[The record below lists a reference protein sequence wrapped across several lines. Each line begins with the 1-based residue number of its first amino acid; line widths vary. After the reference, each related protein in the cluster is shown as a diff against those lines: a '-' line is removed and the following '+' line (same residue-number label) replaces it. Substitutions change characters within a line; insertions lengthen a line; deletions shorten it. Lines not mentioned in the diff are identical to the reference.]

1 MDYSEIIEN
10 PQNDEQKDLFKEA
23 KSILKTIQG
32 EYAFID
38 TLPIPLVGTE
48 NLRDKKIT
56 MIDDQEIVFG
66 TFVPRLLVET
76 NGKATFI
83 YHQGQTIEEIIDEL
97 IKTNPDAVLIDYNL
111 ANGIKGSD
119 LVKILNQK
127 EFPGKVFGFSTDMR
141 ANKKFKEANASG
153 VIYKDL
159 NNTESPIRQLSQ
171 YLSNHR

>member
-1 MDYSEIIEN
+1 MDYSEHVEN
-10 PQNDEQKDLFKEA
+10 AQNSGQKDLLKEA

-32 EYAFID
+32 ELAFVD

-56 MIDDQEIVFG
+56 LLDDQETVFG
-66 TFVPRLLVET
+66 SFVPRLLVET
-76 NGKATFI
+76 NGKAAFI
-83 YHQGQTIEEIIDEL
+83 YHQGQTAEEIIEEL
-97 IKTNPDAVLIDYNL
+97 LKTNPDAVLIDYNL

-119 LVKILNQK
+119 LVKILNKK

-141 ANKKFKEANASG
+141 ANMAFKEANADG
-153 VIYKDL
+153 VIYKDI

-171 YLSNHR
+171 YFS